1 MSEEHAPAAERR
13 GTLRLLWGIIVRPR
27 STLEYLNEH
36 GKRAWWLPALLG
48 LLLALLP
55 ILAAAPITAR
65 QAREAF
71 LAAQEQMPEQFGT
84 QQDPA
89 QIEQAM
95 SIATSPLRTTV
106 FPAVGGV
113 LWRIMVW
120 LAWAGALYLAG
131 TALGGR
137 STFGALFRM
146 VVWAWLP
153 YAARGLLQTIYI
165 AASGQLIAN
174 RGLSGLVQ
182 QPQSVGEMFTAP
194 PSLGQTLCAAGLAQ
208 IDLFLVWNLIL
219 LVIGVTVTTR
229 LSTRKA
235 LLITLVVWLLLTAIG
250 LIPALVGSLMMGAAT
265 IGIAP

>member
-1 MSEEHAPAAERR
+1 MSETQTPASHR
-13 GTLRLLWGIIVRPR
+13 GILRLLWGMVVRPR
-27 STLEYLNEH
+27 STMEYLNEH
-36 GKRAWWLPALLG
+36 GKRAWWVPALLG
-48 LLLALLP
+48 LLLVLLP

-65 QAREAF
+65 QSREAF
-71 LAAQEQMPEQFGT
+71 LAVQEQMPEQFGT

-89 QIEQAM
+89 QMEQAM
-95 SIATSPLRTTV
+95 SIATSPLLTTV

-113 LWRIMVW
+113 LWRVVVW
-120 LAWAGALYLAG
+120 LVWAGALYLTG

-153 YAARGLLQTIYI
+153 YALRGLLQTIYI
-165 AASGQLIAN
+165 AVSGQIIAN

-182 QPQSVGEMFTAP
+182 QPQSVGEIFTAP

-219 LVIGVTVTTR
+219 LVIGVTVTTHLPKR
-229 LSTRKA
+229 RA
-235 LLITLVVWLLLTAIG
+235 VLLTLGVWVLLTAIG
-250 LIPALVGSLMMGAAT
+250 LIPALVGGLMMTAT
-265 IGIAP
+265 IGLTP